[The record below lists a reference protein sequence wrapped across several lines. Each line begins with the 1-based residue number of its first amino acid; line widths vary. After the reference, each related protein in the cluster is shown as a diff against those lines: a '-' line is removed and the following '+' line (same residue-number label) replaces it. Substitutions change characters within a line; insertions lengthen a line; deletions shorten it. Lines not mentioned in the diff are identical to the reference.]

1 MKLRCSLLALV
12 VTLCGCIQTVRFG
25 DDPLAGITSLV
36 VTPAETTLTL
46 NDLAAAPTRIEY
58 TATGTFDDGT
68 TRDVNAYVGWGVDN
82 PGPGAFIGD
91 GRYET
96 SQAAAGHVTVRAT
109 AGQVEGT
116 AKLDVIATI
125 TIVDDVFP
133 PPVGAETLFAGGAP
147 VVAADPTRSPSLLYP
162 APETR
167 FPQGLARILFQYTQG
182 RMNHD
187 AFRLRFESDV
197 LHLTVLTGTNR
208 WQPDSSVW
216 TLISRSHWGA
226 TTQLDIEAA
235 ASVDPGTIYASGN
248 VPLSFSRG
256 EPGGAVYYWSASSSA
271 VMRTTPAATS
281 ATKLF
286 PAEGDATC
294 AGCHAVSRDGSKM
307 VVGYD
312 GEKQQT
318 VTLGDGAIVPNAAA
332 GRPMGWATFS
342 PNGDMV
348 LVAEKGTLT
357 LLDANTGEPIG
368 PDNGRVP
375 LATKATHPDWSPDGG
390 YVAVALSG
398 DVANQEVKIASIARI
413 PFSEGT
419 WGEPEILVASTG
431 DNNYFP
437 RWSPDGRFI
446 AYVNAATSSKIAV
459 SAELRMIRAD
469 GGVPIRLRLANSR
482 IGSTDDVIDMANT
495 MPAWSPANDDVAWLS
510 FSSIRPYGEIRPIAG
525 PSQVWISAIDLAR
538 AEQGLDPSSPAF
550 WLPSQDIRVVNN
562 NPVWAPV
569 LLVTQ

>member
-1 MKLRCSLLALV
+1 MKLRYCLLALV

-25 DDPLAGITSLV
+25 EDPLAGITSLV
-36 VTPAETTLTL
+36 VTPTETTVTIT
-46 NDLAAAPTRIEY
+46 DLSAAPTTIEY
-58 TATGTFDDGT
+58 TAVGTFDDGT
-68 TRDVNAYVGWGVDN
+68 THDVSAYVGWGVDN
-82 PGPGAFIGD
+82 PGPGSFIGN

-96 SQAAAGHVTVRAT
+96 SQAAAGHVTVRAI
-109 AGQVEGT
+109 AGQIE
-116 AKLDVIATI
+116 ANARLDVTAIV

-133 PPVGAETLFAGGAP
+133 PPVGAETLFVAGTPA
-147 VVAADPTRSPSLLYP
+147 VAADPTRSPLLLYP

-182 RMNHD
+182 RPGHD

-216 TLISRSHWGA
+216 ALISRSHWGA
-226 TTQLDIEAA
+226 TVQLDIQAA
-235 ASVDPGTIYASGN
+235 ASTDPGTIYTSGN

-256 EPGGAVYYWSASSSA
+256 EPGGAVYYWSASSTG

-281 ATKLF
+281 ATKMF
-286 PAEGDATC
+286 PAEGDAKC

-312 GEKQQT
+312 GEKQET
-318 VTLGDGAIVPNAAA
+318 VTLGDGATVPNAAS

-357 LLDANTGEPIG
+357 LLDATTGEPIG

-375 LATKATHPDWSPDGG
+375 LATKATHPDWSPDGS

-398 DVANQEVKIASIARI
+398 DVANQEVKTASIARI
-413 PFSEGT
+413 PYFEGT
-419 WGEPEILVASTG
+419 WGEPEILVASTS

-446 AYVNAATSSKIAV
+446 AYVNAATASKGAA

-469 GGVPIRLRLANSR
+469 GGAPIRLRLANGR
-482 IGSTDDVIDMANT
+482 VGSTDDVIDMANT
-495 MPAWSPANDDVAWLS
+495 MPAWSPSSADVAWLS
-510 FSSIRPYGEIRPIAG
+510 FSSIRPYGAIRTTTG
-525 PSQVWISAIDLAR
+525 PSQVWISAIDLPL
-538 AEQGLDPSSPAF
+538 AEAGVDPSSPSF
-550 WLPSQDIRVVNN
+550 WLPSQDIRVLNN

-569 LLVTQ
+569 LLFTQ